1 MTGQIEA
8 PQAQR
13 LDRWLW
19 YARIFKT
26 RTLAAKFVQDGHVRV
41 TRNQTTVRAEKPSF
55 MVRVSDTLVFTR
67 GEHLRI
73 LEIVALADRRG
84 PAAEAQTLYTDQS
97 PPRPPKKERP
107 SAPFSREKGAGRPTK
122 KDRRELQALKTN
134 DLSG

>member
-1 MTGQIEA
+1 MSEEQEA
-8 PQAQR
+8 LQAQR

-41 TRNQTTVRAEKPSF
+41 TRNQTTTRAEKPSF
-55 MVRVSDTLVFTR
+55 TVRLDDTLVFTR
-67 GEHLRI
+67 GEQLRI
-73 LEIVALADRRG
+73 LIIVALADRRG

-97 PPRPPKKERP
+97 PPRPPKEERS